1 MIIQELKKNKI
12 EFLFFVIY
20 SILFYY
26 LIFVLKGNSF
36 IAEDD
41 LAHTILKPQTLFN
54 CFKSNCEGISFFL
67 NDIANNFYT
76 DDKKLLERQIHRIT
90 SQYTFLTDTI
100 YYSFYLLF
108 NNWELSIIS
117 MIVLTSIFKFAA
129 LVSVTNIFFKK
140 KTKTFFFIFISIIF
154 ISTPGFEPHWGQ
166 NLTAYFFLICLSL
179 IYFGKSNSIKII
191 FFIFT
196 LFSHANGIILA
207 SVLALYNFLTKYQK
221 ENKIL
226 NNINIIDF
234 LMGTLIIFSYLFY
247 NIVNLDSAPLQSL
260 YVPEGNYII
269 KNIFLIYN
277 YFKIIPPTSAGIIF
291 MIFIIVYLMTTEFEK
306 KINFIFISIATV
318 YFLIIFTGSA
328 LMIYKKSIFL
338 FTLIFYTCFFVLFI
352 SLIKKINFK
361 DLKKLFLQN
370 SYEKNSKNIFN
381 LVLFAPL
388 VLIFLTIIQNF
399 IFENPKK
406 FFRSHVSGS
415 INNHNLEAY
424 NRLINNLD
432 NNKIIFNGSEAGMY
446 YALNSGLSKRRF
458 MWVNLK
464 DTQNVK
470 PGIYNY
476 IFNSK
481 VHAGGRLTSSNK
493 MFQFYNS
500 IVLTKNNK
508 LILDISDVKKKPKEI
523 IFGFKKI
530 DLKKKSNI
538 TINKKKI
545 KLSKNEIIF
554 KNNLSNINQLI
565 LSTEN
570 NLILTK
576 IQFDDQ
582 SSNWPYNKN
591 LSLKIEGEI
600 YTHKDKDFF
609 SKKNNIIEFNE
620 LKTLGI
626 DNCKFTQIDNDELT
640 LNFAKIKC
648 F

>member
-1 MIIQELKKNKI
+1 
-12 EFLFFVIY
+12 
-20 SILFYY
+20 
-26 LIFVLKGNSF
+26 
-36 IAEDD
+36 
-41 LAHTILKPQTLFN
+41 
-54 CFKSNCEGISFFL
+54 
-67 NDIANNFYT
+67 
-76 DDKKLLERQIHRIT
+76 
-90 SQYTFLTDTI
+90 
-100 YYSFYLLF
+100 
-108 NNWELSIIS
+108 
-117 MIVLTSIFKFAA
+117 
-129 LVSVTNIFFKK
+129 
-140 KTKTFFFIFISIIF
+140 
-154 ISTPGFEPHWGQ
+154 
-166 NLTAYFFLICLSL
+166 
-179 IYFGKSNSIKII
+179 
-191 FFIFT
+191 
-196 LFSHANGIILA
+196 
-207 SVLALYNFLTKYQK
+207 
-221 ENKIL
+221 
-226 NNINIIDF
+226 
-234 LMGTLIIFSYLFY
+234 
-247 NIVNLDSAPLQSL
+247 
-260 YVPEGNYII
+260 
-269 KNIFLIYN
+269 
-277 YFKIIPPTSAGIIF
+277 
-291 MIFIIVYLMTTEFEK
+291 
-306 KINFIFISIATV
+306 
-318 YFLIIFTGSA
+318 
-328 LMIYKKSIFL
+328 
-338 FTLIFYTCFFVLFI
+338 
-352 SLIKKINFK
+352 LIKKINFK

>member
-67 NDIANNFYT
+67 NDITNNFYT

-179 IYFGKSNSIKII
+179 IYFGKGNSIKII

-221 ENKIL
+221 EKKIL

-523 IFGFKKI
+523 IFGFK
-530 DLKKKSNI
+530 NI
-538 TINKKKI
+538 TKEHRIM
-545 KLSKNEIIF
+545 
-554 KNNLSNINQLI
+554 
-565 LSTEN
+565 
-570 NLILTK
+570 
-576 IQFDDQ
+576 
-582 SSNWPYNKN
+582 
-591 LSLKIEGEI
+591 
-600 YTHKDKDFF
+600 
-609 SKKNNIIEFNE
+609 
-620 LKTLGI
+620 
-626 DNCKFTQIDNDELT
+626 
-640 LNFAKIKC
+640 
-648 F
+648 

>member
-67 NDIANNFYT
+67 NDITNNFYT

-179 IYFGKSNSIKII
+179 IYFGKGNSIKII

-221 ENKIL
+221 EKKIL